1 MSSAEVDA
9 MALAAQAGQADQL
22 EPLWNSQRRL
32 VYKIANSLSGQA
44 AQCGYDVDDLVQESY
59 FAFLDAVAAY
69 TPEQGSFSALLATL
83 IRRRFIRL
91 TAEETTTRKPLNQ
104 ALSLDAPVQGSE
116 GDDLTLGD
124 TVEAPD
130 SAFES
135 VENEVYRQQLR
146 TALERALERI
156 PEAQATAVRGCCLD
170 ELSAETVAAQRGT
183 DPARVKQLKRAGIQ
197 ALRSRCAALGLEQLL
212 EERTDYVS
220 GVGLRRFQRT
230 GVAPVEREVLR
241 REALTRSFLKGRSG
255 GAVKSTA

>member
-1 MSSAEVDA
+1 MSSVEVEA
-9 MALAAQAGQADQL
+9 MAMAAQAGQADQL
-22 EPLWNSQRRL
+22 DPLWNSQRRL
-32 VYKIANSLSGQA
+32 VYKIADSLARQA

-59 FAFLDAVAAY
+59 FAFLDAVAAHD
-69 TPEQGSFSALLATL
+69 PEQGRVSALLATL

-91 TAEETTTRKPLNQ
+91 TAEESTTRKPLNQ

-156 PEAQATAVRGCCLD
+156 PEAQAAAVRSCCLD
-170 ELSAETVAAQRGT
+170 ELSAETVVAQCGT
-183 DPARVKQLKRAGIQ
+183 DPARVKQLKRDGIQ
-197 ALRSRCAALGLEQLL
+197 ALRSRCAALGLGQYL
-212 EERTDYVS
+212 EERTNYLS

-241 REALTRSFLKGRSG
+241 REALTRSFLKGSSG
-255 GAVKSTA
+255 GAEKSTA

>member
-44 AQCGYDVDDLVQESY
+44 AQCGFDADDLVQESY
-59 FAFLDAVAAY
+59 FAFLDAVAAHD
-69 TPEQGSFSALLATL
+69 PEQGSFSALLATL

-135 VENEVYRQQLR
+135 VENEVCRQQLR
-146 TALERALERI
+146 AALERALERI
-156 PEAQATAVRGCCLD
+156 PEDQAAAVRGCCLD
-170 ELSAETVAAQRGT
+170 GLSAERVAAGEGQSRRG
-183 DPARVKQLKRAGIQ
+183 
-197 ALRSRCAALGLEQLL
+197 
-212 EERTDYVS
+212 
-220 GVGLRRFQRT
+220 
-230 GVAPVEREVLR
+230 
-241 REALTRSFLKGRSG
+241 
-255 GAVKSTA
+255 